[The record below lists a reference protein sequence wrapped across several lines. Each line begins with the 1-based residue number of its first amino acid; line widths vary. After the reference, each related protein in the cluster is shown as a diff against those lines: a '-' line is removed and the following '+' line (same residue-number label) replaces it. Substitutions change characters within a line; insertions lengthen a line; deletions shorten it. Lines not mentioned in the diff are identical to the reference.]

1 MPITLELFF
10 LVYESN
16 EKKWLDSGPF
26 VSEEEALQARAA
38 HPFSADKYK
47 VVRAR
52 LNAEYILCREEQN
65 G

>member
-10 LVYESN
+10 LVYESKA
-16 EKKWLDSGPF
+16 EKRLDSGPF

-52 LNAEYILCREEQN
+52 LNAEYILCGGETN